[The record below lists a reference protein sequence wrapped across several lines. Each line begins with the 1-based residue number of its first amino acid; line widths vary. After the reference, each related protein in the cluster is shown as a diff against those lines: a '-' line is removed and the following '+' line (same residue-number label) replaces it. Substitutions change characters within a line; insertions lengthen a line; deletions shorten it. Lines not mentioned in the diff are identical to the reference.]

1 MLADSKREAFAKRVK
16 NGSSNVTIDYA
27 ERS

>member
-1 MLADSKREAFAKRVK
+1 MLADPEGEAFAKRVK
-16 NGSSNVTIDYA
+16 NGSSNVTIDDA